1 MAAKAKSRA
10 QHSHTNP
17 RVHSADKWACLNCFD
32 ERDRGREG
40 CRGYG
45 HTLAPAALFYPRVFF
60 LRLEEDDGSAPG
72 GAGRRPDPA
81 GSRDSTSLSPVL
93 FFLFSS
99 VAGSQLFVLGLKNT
113 GKSSNRP

>member
-1 MAAKAKSRA
+1 M
-10 QHSHTNP
+10 
-17 RVHSADKWACLNCFD
+17 
-32 ERDRGREG
+32 RGIGGEGYRE
-40 CRGYG
+40 YG

-60 LRLEEDDGSAPG
+60 LQLEEDDGSAPG

-99 VAGSQLFVLGLKNT
+99 VAGSQLL
-113 GKSSNRP
+113 S